1 MLSSINPL
9 GERARGNR
17 WWVTVAWLT
26 IGTVIAGVATGAV
39 LGWVGQLLPQGSWR
53 QVTLGVVAA
62 AAAGWDLSARKFPIR
77 RQVNKDWL
85 HRYRSWVYGLGYGIQ
100 LGAGPVTVV
109 NTALIPLFMLVAL
122 LAGIHGATIG
132 ALFGATRGLTTVLVC
147 RVKATEDLQNL
158 HRTLE
163 GTQDLARRLSGAAA
177 AAAAAAMVV

>member
-26 IGTVIAGVATGAV
+26 TGTAMAGAATGAA
-39 LGWVGQLLPQGSWR
+39 LGWVGQLLPEGAWR
-53 QVTLGVVAA
+53 PVTLSVAA
-62 AAAGWDLSARKFPIR
+62 IVAAGWDLSGRGFPIK

-85 HRYRSWVYGLGYGIQ
+85 HRYRSWVYGLGYGLQ

-109 NTALIPLFMLVAL
+109 NTALIPLFMLAAL

-132 ALFGATRGLTTVLVC
+132 ALFGTTRGLTTILVG

-163 GTQDLARRLSGAAA
+163 GTQDLARRFSGAAA
-177 AAAAAAMVV
+177 AAVAAALVM